1 MKLSKSIPNKINF
14 YTPKTSSYSRNN
26 YKFSHNLAQYIN
38 SETDKL
44 AKGVTFLESKE
55 TIHEA
60 LIEDHEEGSCVYIE
74 EMGGALVRTK
84 DSWVPLSRN
93 T

>member
-1 MKLSKSIPNKINF
+1 MDKI
-14 YTPKTSSYSRNN
+14 T
-26 YKFSHNLAQYIN
+26 
-38 SETDKL
+38 E
-44 AKGVTFLESKE
+44 GVTFLESKE

-74 EMGGALVRTK
+74 EMGVALIRTK
-84 DSWVPLSRN
+84 DAWVPVSRN